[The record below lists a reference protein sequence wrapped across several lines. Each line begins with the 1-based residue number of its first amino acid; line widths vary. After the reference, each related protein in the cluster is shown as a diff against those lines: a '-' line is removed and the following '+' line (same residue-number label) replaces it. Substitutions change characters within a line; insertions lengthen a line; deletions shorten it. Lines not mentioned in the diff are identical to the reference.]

1 MISVTG
7 EKCHDVPTIGT
18 TIQSAQCISVMMS
31 VCITLF
37 RKYFHAMCS
46 HPFDIHAIC
55 NSNVQFAY
63 FTIDNECGV
72 EDSADRIVNTHTH
85 KHTDRQRS

>member
-31 VCITLF
+31 V
-37 RKYFHAMCS
+37 CS